1 MPFFFPYSFSF
12 PSLRLFPITPATL
25 GIEWEHIEWR
35 IEKTREKEEEER
47 EKKDHSNADEPVTDS
62 LTLLFHLHLPLSSPS
77 ILVFSI
83 SHSPGWSLEERR
95 EAECVM
101 FHEGVPFLSLRRT
114 VMDYPFSY
122 WKRKK
127 EKGKKKILKPYSRVI
142 HTNTYS
148 VTFFSQQILCRESVT
163 TCLYP

>member
-1 MPFFFPYSFSF
+1 MNAVLSPYSLSLSLSPFSQTLSYY
-12 PSLRLFPITPATL
+12 SLATL

-35 IEKTREKEEEER
+35 IEKTRKKEEEER

-62 LTLLFHLHLPLSSPS
+62 LTLLFHLHLPLFSPS
-77 ILVFSI
+77 ILFFSI

-127 EKGKKKILKPYSRVI
+127 ERKRKEEDTQTIFTS
-142 HTNTYS
+142 HTYKHI
-148 VTFFSQQILCRESVT
+148 FSHLF
-163 TCLYP
+163 